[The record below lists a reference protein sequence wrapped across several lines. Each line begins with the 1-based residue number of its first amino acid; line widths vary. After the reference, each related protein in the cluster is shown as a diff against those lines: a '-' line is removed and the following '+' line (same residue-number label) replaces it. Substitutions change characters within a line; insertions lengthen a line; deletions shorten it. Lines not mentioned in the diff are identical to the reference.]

1 MHKARQ
7 LKMVQLGSTLT
18 GKLIRESD
26 PQTGSVVDGTFHWAI
41 QIFWIL
47 LVAVT
52 LAPYLIPAF
61 AQTINDP
68 FPTPIAAVE
77 GVINVDFVEFASI
90 PDIDGQAARVMLLVD
105 EPGTLYSVSYDGQS
119 VTQYVSVN
127 ADNWGVS
134 IKSSGRE
141 RGMQSFAFHP
151 LFAQAGTPGFGKF
164 YIWTA
169 RTPGAANGLEPE
181 FETEV
186 WPILETHC
194 MECHGEQQTYSN
206 LRLDSPTAIRRGGEL
221 GEVLVP
227 GDPEGSEIYRRT
239 ALPPDDLDF
248 MPVDNEPL
256 NEEELERLRDW
267 IAAGADFGTW
277 SGP

>member
-1 MHKARQ
+1 MIKSRI
-7 LKMVQLGSTLT
+7 LKV
-18 GKLIRESD
+18 I
-26 PQTGSVVDGTFHWAI
+26 AI
-41 QIFWIL
+41 SGFAVG
-47 LVAVT
+47 VAVGLQGLPVQDALNVGT
-52 LAPYLIPAF
+52 QVHTSPAMF
-61 AQTINDP
+61 
-68 FPTPIAAVE
+68 
-77 GVINVDFVEFASI
+77 GK
-90 PDIDGQAARVMLLVD
+90 VM
-105 EPGTLYSVSYDGQS
+105 S
-119 VTQYVSVN
+119 
-127 ADNWGVS
+127 S
-134 IKSSGRE
+134 IKPRLAVAYHFFNDFE
-141 RGMQSFAFHP
+141 TQ
-151 LFAQAGTPGFGKF
+151 
-164 YIWTA
+164 
-169 RTPGAANGLEPE
+169 PE

-186 WPILETHC
+186 WPILKTHC

-227 GDPEGSEIYRRT
+227 GDPESSEIYRRT